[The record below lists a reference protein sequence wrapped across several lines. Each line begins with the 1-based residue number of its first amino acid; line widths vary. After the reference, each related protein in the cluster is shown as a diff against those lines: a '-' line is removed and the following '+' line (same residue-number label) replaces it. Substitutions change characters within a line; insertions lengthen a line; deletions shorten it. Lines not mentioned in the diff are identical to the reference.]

1 MSRRALA
8 WGLASG
14 PATAAL
20 LLALRPAYVPLFTT
34 DLAVRDLAW
43 SLAVVLAASQLVGAV
58 LYVLDGVLIG
68 AGDLRYLALTQL
80 AAVVVFL
87 PPAWVVLATQA
98 GAVAL

>member
-1 MSRRALA
+1 M
-8 WGLASG
+8 
-14 PATAAL
+14 
-20 LLALRPAYVPLFTT
+20 
-34 DLAVRDLAW
+34 
-43 SLAVVLAASQLVGAV
+43 AASQLVGAV